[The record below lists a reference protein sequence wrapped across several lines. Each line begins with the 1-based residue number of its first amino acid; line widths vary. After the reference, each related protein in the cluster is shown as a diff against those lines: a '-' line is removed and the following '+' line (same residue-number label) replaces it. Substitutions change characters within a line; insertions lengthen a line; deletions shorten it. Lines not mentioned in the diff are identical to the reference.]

1 MDAELY
7 RLAERLGQQLRAAG
21 LRVATAESCTGGAI
35 AAAITAVPG
44 SSGWFDCGFISYSNQ
59 AKQRLLD
66 VPAQTLQQHG
76 AVSGETVAAMLQG
89 ALRHSDASLAVA
101 VSGIAG
107 PDGGSAD
114 KPVGTVWIAWGGTCQ
129 ALQTRCFLFAGDRH
143 AIQRQTV
150 LQALQGLLAI
160 VATAAV

>member
-1 MDAELY
+1 MGSELY
-7 RLAERLGQQLRAAG
+7 QLAERLGQQLRAAG

-35 AAAITAVPG
+35 GAAITAVPG

-66 VPAQTLQQHG
+66 VPPQTLQQYG
-76 AVSGETVAAMLQG
+76 AVSSETVAAMVQG
-89 ALRHSDASLAVA
+89 ALRHSAADLAVA

-114 KPVGTVWIAWGGTCQ
+114 KPVGTVWIAWGGNSQ
-129 ALQTRCFLFAGDRH
+129 ALQTRRFLFAGDRH

-150 LQALQGLLAI
+150 EQALQGLLAI